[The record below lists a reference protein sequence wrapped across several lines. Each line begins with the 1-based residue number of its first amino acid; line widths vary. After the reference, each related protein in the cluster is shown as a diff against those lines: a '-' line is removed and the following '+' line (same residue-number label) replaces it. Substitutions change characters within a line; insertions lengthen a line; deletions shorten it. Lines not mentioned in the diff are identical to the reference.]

1 MGINIYLHGV
11 MSLKIQPRRVMT
23 EHQDLVGV
31 VVPMYNAAAT
41 IAQTLK
47 SICVQSHRNLDIIVV
62 DDGSTDGSGA
72 IVEAVAEAD
81 PRIRLIYQPNSG
93 VAAARNTGAKNTPA
107 NLLAFIDA
115 DDLWRNDKLEKQ
127 LSRLRSEPGVQGS
140 AEIGLVYCW
149 FAQIDD
155 ADFYLTEPFKP
166 LQEGKVLR
174 ALCRRNFIGNGSSM
188 LLTRKAYEHAR
199 GFEPKLRDLG
209 AQGCEDLLIALRVAS
224 NFEIAL
230 VPEVLV
236 GYRILDNNM
245 SSNAERMLKSCTHAL
260 NEIVL
265 SSPDYKTEAD
275 LHIRDMK
282 LWLLQ
287 RSASCND
294 LISFFRYSSSVAK
307 EDFFGIVSI
316 TPRLIS
322 SVLRTRVVPKKIRR
336 KIKSLLGLQRSK
348 FAIEDFSP
356 SVTKEFQPDSGRD
369 GRDTIPHLECVG

>member
-1 MGINIYLHGV
+1 
-11 MSLKIQPRRVMT
+11 MT